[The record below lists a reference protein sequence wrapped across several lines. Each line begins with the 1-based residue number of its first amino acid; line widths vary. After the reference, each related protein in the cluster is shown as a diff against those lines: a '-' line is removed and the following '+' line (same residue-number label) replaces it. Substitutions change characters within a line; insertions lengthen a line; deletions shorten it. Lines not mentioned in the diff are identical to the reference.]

1 MTGAAR
7 SFSRVFSGGEDMS
20 SDEIASAG
28 GADCPD
34 AFELLETH
42 RQWFG
47 GGREAAEPGSS
58 AESSDVTTA
67 ERQDAS
73 REQGT
78 VVYRI
83 VRSEPDAA
91 CESEESREAS
101 VAAEAERQKS
111 IAETLALAER
121 VFQQLPELPQH
132 SRLQASLSAL
142 EAALTGT
149 TLSDLETALA
159 EQEISMRQQAS

>member
-1 MTGAAR
+1 MTGVAG
-7 SFSRVFSGGEDMS
+7 SFSRSIGSSEEMS
-20 SDEIASAG
+20 SDGMAATG
-28 GADCPD
+28 GADCAD
-34 AFELLETH
+34 AFELLDLH
-42 RQWFG
+42 RRWFG
-47 GGREAAEPGSS
+47 GDREAAETAPSTGKC
-58 AESSDVTTA
+58 DVKTA
-67 ERQDAS
+67 ERQDPS

-83 VRSEPDAA
+83 VRSEPDAP
-91 CESEESREAS
+91 CESEESRQAS
-101 VAAEAERQKS
+101 AAIEAERH

-149 TLSDLETALA
+149 TLSDLEAALA
-159 EQEISMRQQAS
+159 EQETSMKQQAS

>member
-1 MTGAAR
+1 MTGVAG
-7 SFSRVFSGGEDMS
+7 SFSRSIGSSEEMS
-20 SDEIASAG
+20 SDGMAATG
-28 GADCPD
+28 GADCAD
-34 AFELLETH
+34 AFELLDLH
-42 RQWFG
+42 RRWFG
-47 GGREAAEPGSS
+47 DGREAAEAAPLTGKC
-58 AESSDVTTA
+58 DVKTA
-67 ERQDAS
+67 ERHDPS

-83 VRSEPDAA
+83 VRSEPDAP
-91 CESEESREAS
+91 CESEESRQAS
-101 VAAEAERQKS
+101 AAIEAERHIT

-149 TLSDLETALA
+149 TLSDLEAALA
-159 EQEISMRQQAS
+159 EQETSMKQQAS